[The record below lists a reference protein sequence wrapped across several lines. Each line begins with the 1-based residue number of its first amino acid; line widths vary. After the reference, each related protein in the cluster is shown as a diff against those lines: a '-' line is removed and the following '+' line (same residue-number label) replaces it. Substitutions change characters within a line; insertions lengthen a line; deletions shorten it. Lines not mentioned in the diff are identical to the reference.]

1 MLLVVLRIANGLAG
15 RIGDRETAADPFG
28 KQVRD
33 LHMRRNGLRMTRLW
47 ILPEGMLSALAPEH
61 TAVASQVA
69 KERVEFH
76 PTPTSSQS
84 AGDGKPR
91 IVSSRR

>member
-1 MLLVVLRIANGLAG
+1 
-15 RIGDRETAADPFG
+15 
-28 KQVRD
+28 
-33 LHMRRNGLRMTRLW
+33 
-47 ILPEGMLSALAPEH
+47 MLSALAPEH